1 MELLSMEIL
10 AFLVLIPPCFQ
21 LIQVELKNHTALQT
35 MPLPGIQAIV
45 LVLII
50 RSEMA

>member
-1 MELLSMEIL
+1 METLV
-10 AFLVLIPPCFQ
+10 FLVHIPPCFL

-35 MPLPGIQAIV
+35 MPLPGIQAIA